1 MFYLKEEELEKILK
15 DDGINIKDTRILNK
29 SSGQKKV
36 YFIKVDNKNYVCK
49 VIDVTPYD
57 TYENHNIT
65 EKSDFKEIDQ
75 SIRQEMIDE
84 INTKSKRTI
93 TEIKMSKSCNI
104 LPKICFYTEIQKK
117 LIRNYYHIIYY
128 IEERYK
134 GTPLNYKD
142 EYTVEEILNF
152 IKQMLINIKDMS
164 NSGYIHR
171 DLKPDNII
179 FDSDTKIYKVID
191 GGFGKNMQNNDG
203 NTVFSHNY
211 LGTHGYLAPEQENFP
226 PDYKWNFQTDLYPI
240 GIIAMEMFL
249 PNERHKY
256 TTLRNLDEM
265 YAIWKET
272 FGSESIEIEIF
283 RKLIVKLSAEQRIN
297 RFSKIDKALETVNS
311 FIKEIEEAK

>member
-134 GTPLNYKD
+134 M
-142 EYTVEEILNF
+142 TV
-152 IKQMLINIKDMS
+152 
-164 NSGYIHR
+164 
-171 DLKPDNII
+171 
-179 FDSDTKIYKVID
+179 
-191 GGFGKNMQNNDG
+191 
-203 NTVFSHNY
+203 
-211 LGTHGYLAPEQENFP
+211 
-226 PDYKWNFQTDLYPI
+226 
-240 GIIAMEMFL
+240 
-249 PNERHKY
+249 
-256 TTLRNLDEM
+256 
-265 YAIWKET
+265 
-272 FGSESIEIEIF
+272 
-283 RKLIVKLSAEQRIN
+283 
-297 RFSKIDKALETVNS
+297 
-311 FIKEIEEAK
+311 